1 MSPERF
7 ERGGN
12 QDDPEQQLQH
22 LRRCS
27 FFAAVEKCYHL
38 LTILGFVNRLR
49 PAIGWEW
56 P

>member
-12 QDDPEQQLQH
+12 QDDPLQH

-27 FFAAVEKCYHL
+27 FFATVENCYRM
-38 LTILGFVNRLR
+38 LTILGFVNGLR